1 MVGPVV
7 AGEPAAGDAGSPR
20 SAVKEL
26 PSSVESASP
35 LVRPNNSELPERP
48 PATSTLWPLRRVR
61 AGVVFVLIF
70 PAIASHVESHLGTVA
85 MSSCSGIAIRR

>member
-1 MVGPVV
+1 M
-7 AGEPAAGDAGSPR
+7 
-20 SAVKEL
+20 
-26 PSSVESASP
+26 
-35 LVRPNNSELPERP
+35 PERP